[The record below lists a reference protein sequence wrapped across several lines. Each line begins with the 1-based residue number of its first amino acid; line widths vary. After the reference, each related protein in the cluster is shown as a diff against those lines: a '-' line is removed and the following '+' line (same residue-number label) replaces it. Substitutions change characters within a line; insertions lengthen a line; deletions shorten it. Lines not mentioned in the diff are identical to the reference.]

1 MTGTGYELIVID
13 NEFRVHL
20 PNNTTFNLEFASDAI
35 FESYKQF
42 GKTSTEYICY
52 RSFANNGIKI
62 VDFTGTTVWEMPGL
76 VTGDD
81 QLVFFGIYLDNY
93 LIVTNKKVF
102 TVKIKEVFDVS
113 DFYTVYPVVG
123 RDYISAMNSPSSP
136 EFQIISADVSMFSND
151 IFQGLELAVGTNFG
165 IAYLKLQRYSAFKND
180 GLDPKFGKAIGT
192 GNRVFSMTSPCRY
205 TMLRMGTCSSE
216 QFQV

>member
-1 MTGTGYELIVID
+1 MTGTSSELIVID

-52 RSFANNGIKI
+52 RSFANNGIRI

-102 TVKIKEVFDVS
+102 TVKIKGQF
-113 DFYTVYPVVG
+113 
-123 RDYISAMNSPSSP
+123 SAIMP
-136 EFQIISADVSMFSND
+136 ETGLFS
-151 IFQGLELAVGTNFG
+151 
-165 IAYLKLQRYSAFKND
+165 R
-180 GLDPKFGKAIGT
+180 
-192 GNRVFSMTSPCRY
+192 
-205 TMLRMGTCSSE
+205 
-216 QFQV
+216 